1 MTDGRLD
8 KRHQLRFVAGETPAN
23 EGRTYLDTDPDQINR
38 GIGIDVTF
46 FTHRVG
52 VHGCRVLALGEAI
65 AAVVLD
71 DVSHIQIAAH
81 HMRKLT
87 HTDRGRIAIARH
99 ADINQF
105 TIGEIGAGRDG
116 GHTPVHAVE
125 TVRAAEKVGGG
136 FR

>member
-8 KRHQLRFVAGETPAN
+8 ERHQLRFVARETPPN
-23 EGRTYLDTDPDQINR
+23 EGRTHLDTDADQVNR
-38 GIGIDVTF
+38 GIGIDVAL

-52 VHGCRVLALGEAI
+52 VHGCGVLALGEAI

-87 HTDRGRIAIARH
+87 H
-99 ADINQF
+99 AD
-105 TIGEIGAGRDG
+105 
-116 GHTPVHAVE
+116 
-125 TVRAAEKVGGG
+125 
-136 FR
+136 

>member
-8 KRHQLRFVAGETPAN
+8 ERHQLRFVARETPPN
-23 EGRTYLDTDPDQINR
+23 EGRTHLDTDADQVNR
-38 GIGIDVTF
+38 GIGIDVAL
-46 FTHRVG
+46 FTYRVG
-52 VHGCRVLALGEAI
+52 VHGCRVLALCESI

-71 DVSHIQIAAH
+71 DVSHIQITAH
-81 HMRKLT
+81 DMCKLA

-99 ADINQF
+99 ADIDQF
-105 TIGEIGAGRDG
+105 TIGKVGAGRDG
-116 GHTPVHAVE
+116 GHAPMHAVE